1 MCCSQLV
8 ESLHAQREAAF
19 LCSASEVLNF
29 CVVFFIGIAP
39 GSLQRT
45 GHSGSQCLQ
54 VEALLEAYHAQV
66 IGTVREAIEAGCG
79 YHCIV
84 SLEP

>member
-1 MCCSQLV
+1 MANVKQP
-8 ESLHAQREAAF
+8 
-19 LCSASEVLNF
+19 F
-29 CVVFFIGIAP
+29 CALLLKLLIFALLFFIGIAP

-66 IGTVREAIEAGCG
+66 IGTVREAIEAGRG